1 VQTLVKPQSALGLSI
16 GLAASS
22 NIAVEIAMTLL
33 TGREAAHVLRLS
45 ERTIER
51 LRVNGKGP
59 KFVRINHSV
68 RYRQQDLDA
77 YVAARLVSS
86 TSEEVVR

>member
-1 VQTLVKPQSALGLSI
+1 
-16 GLAASS
+16 
-22 NIAVEIAMTLL
+22 M
-33 TGREAAHVLRLS
+33 REAARVLRLS

-51 LRVNGKGP
+51 MRVSGKGP

-77 YVAARLVSS
+77 FIAARVVTS
-86 TSEEVVR
+86 TSQKDAQHG

>member
-1 VQTLVKPQSALGLSI
+1 M
-16 GLAASS
+16 
-22 NIAVEIAMTLL
+22 EIAMTLL

-51 LRVNGKGP
+51 MRVSGKGP

-68 RYRQQDLDA
+68 RYRAQDLDA
-77 YVAARLVSS
+77 YIAARVVAS
-86 TSEEVVR
+86 TSEKGEQHG

>member
-1 VQTLVKPQSALGLSI
+1 
-16 GLAASS
+16 
-22 NIAVEIAMTLL
+22 MTLL
-33 TGREAAHVLRLS
+33 TGREAARVLRS

-51 LRVNGKGP
+51 MRVSGKGP

-77 YVAARLVSS
+77 YIAARVVAS
-86 TSEEVVR
+86 TSEG

>member
-1 VQTLVKPQSALGLSI
+1 VGF
-16 GLAASS
+16 ASS
-22 NIAVEIAMTLL
+22 DIIVMEIAMTLL

-51 LRVNGKGP
+51 LRVNGRGP
-59 KFVRINHSV
+59 KFVRINHSI

-77 YVAARLVSS
+77 YIAARVVGS
-86 TSEEVVR
+86 TSQERTNG